1 MEIYNKKNP
10 YSEKQVFH
18 QKGGRIM
25 GKVRTVV
32 VKNYANMLL
41 EKFPDYF
48 KKDFEHNK
56 KVLDEIAVIKSKKLK
71 NQIAG
76 YITHLLDIREAEV
89 ST

>member
-1 MEIYNKKNP
+1 
-10 YSEKQVFH
+10 VFH

-48 KKDFEHNK
+48 KKVFEQTK
-56 KVLDEIAVIKSKKLK
+56 KF
-71 NQIAG
+71 
-76 YITHLLDIREAEV
+76 
-89 ST
+89 